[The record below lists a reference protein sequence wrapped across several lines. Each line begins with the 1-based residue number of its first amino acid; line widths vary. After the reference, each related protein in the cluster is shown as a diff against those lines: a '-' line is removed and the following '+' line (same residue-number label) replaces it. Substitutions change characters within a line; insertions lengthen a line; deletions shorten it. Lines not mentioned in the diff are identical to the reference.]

1 MQAAF
6 ATKNKSRGL
15 THGRVGPLLVRY
27 RLARLE
33 FRTSLLELLA
43 VLVGSKLLEVLDK
56 ALCQILSLRL
66 PLSGIG
72 VSISWIEDSGV
83 YAWQLRRDGEVEVG

>member
-1 MQAAF
+1 M
-6 ATKNKSRGL
+6 
-15 THGRVGPLLVRY
+15 
-27 RLARLE
+27 
-33 FRTSLLELLA
+33 
-43 VLVGSKLLEVLDK
+43 LVGGKLLEVLDK

-66 PLSGIG
+66 PLSGIS